1 MLDGRDHGAS
11 KMNDHTKSWSSSKK
25 SDVVYMTGVAEK
37 SSIMWAFQ
45 KTKGLTPI
53 STASN

>member
-1 MLDGRDHGAS
+1 MKSGYWTIMENGRDHGAS

-37 SSIMWAFQ
+37 SSIM
-45 KTKGLTPI
+45 
-53 STASN
+53 